1 MALPEFHTSAV
12 LHPLAA
18 KKPIALLTGIVWVM
32 AIIFLL
38 PGCTGRT
45 GKQAEQ
51 TASAPADS
59 LGWNYLFDGETLD
72 GWEIT
77 NFGPQGPVYVS
88 GGSIILEMGD
98 GTTGI
103 TIKKKFPTMN
113 YEVELEARK
122 ISGNDFF
129 CGMTFPVEESF
140 CSLIVGGWS
149 GPVVGLSSIDDLDAS
164 ENETQVLKK
173 FEHDRWYKIR
183 LKVTPGKIEAWIDE
197 EQVVNFETA
206 GRRLSIRPEVGLS
219 RPFGIASWRTTAA
232 LRDIKVRDLSTAGT
246 RDENL

>member
-1 MALPEFHTSAV
+1 MILPGLHASAV
-12 LHPLAA
+12 LHPLSA
-18 KKPIALLTGIVWVM
+18 KKPAVLLTGIVWWM
-32 AIIFLL
+32 TIILFLS
-38 PGCTGRT
+38 GCTGRP

-51 TASAPADS
+51 AAPAPADS
-59 LGWNYLFDGETLD
+59 LGWNYLFDGKTLD
-72 GWEIT
+72 GWEVT

-103 TIKKKFPTMN
+103 TITDEFPKMN

-173 FEHDRWYKIR
+173 FEHDTWYKIR
-183 LKVTPGKIEAWIDE
+183 LKVTPGYIEAWIDD

-206 GRRLSIRPEVGLS
+206 GRKLSIRPEVGLS

-232 LRDIKVRDLSTAGT
+232 LRDIKFRELTTADA

>member
-1 MALPEFHTSAV
+1 MILPGLPTSAI
-12 LHPLAA
+12 LHPQTA
-18 KKPIALLTGIVWVM
+18 KKPAIQLPGVVLLM

-38 PGCTGRT
+38 SGCTGRT
-45 GKQAEQ
+45 GKQAEP
-51 TASAPADS
+51 SVSVPADS

-103 TIKKKFPTMN
+103 TIKDKFPTMN

-122 ISGNDFF
+122 ITGNDFF
-129 CGMTFPVEESF
+129 CGMTFPVEDSY

-164 ENETQVLKK
+164 ENETQILKK
-173 FEHDRWYKIR
+173 FEHDTWYKIR
-183 LKVTPGKIEAWIDE
+183 LKVTPDKIEAWIDD

-206 GRRLSIRPEVGLS
+206 GRKLSIRPEVGLS